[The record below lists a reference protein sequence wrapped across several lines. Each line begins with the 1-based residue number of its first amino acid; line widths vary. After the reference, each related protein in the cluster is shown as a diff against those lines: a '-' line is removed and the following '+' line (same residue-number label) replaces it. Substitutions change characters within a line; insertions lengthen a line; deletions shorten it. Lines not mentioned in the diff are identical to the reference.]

1 MHYDAPAYGLLV
13 VHTAS
18 LSYISLGKHGWP
30 NSVGRSYRS
39 TINRSTTS
47 VRRTLLTLTLLS
59 ARRYEAGVRV
69 GDKLLSVNGELCA
82 PRSKRHPACV
92 AGGPPS
98 PLAGLLVALRS

>member
-30 NSVGRSYRS
+30 HSVGRSYRS
-39 TINRSTTS
+39 TTS
-47 VRRTLLTLTLLS
+47 VRRILLTLALLS
-59 ARRYEAGVRV
+59 AHRYEAGVRV

>member
-30 NSVGRSYRS
+30 NSVGRSY
-39 TINRSTTS
+39 RSTTS

-82 PRSKRHPACV
+82 PRSKRPPACV